1 MTIKWNLQRPTLKN
15 IYIYLYSC
23 VVKYHVCGGFLPQF
37 FTTSS
42 VIYAPHTFSLSSLY
56 SCENIFSVKHLLE
69 ECGDIAYLLPVSKA
83 AEWNPPHN
91 THTPSY
97 PLLFWLRPT
106 VYSQTSAASYLF
118 NYHLQYCSLVS
129 TSLTPVFLT

>member
-42 VIYAPHTFSLSSLY
+42 VIYAPHTFPLSSLY

-83 AEWNPPHN
+83 AEWNPPQK
-91 THTPSY
+91 THTHTQLSSAILATSNSVFPNQCSILLILLPSTV
-97 PLLFWLRPT
+97 LFI
-106 VYSQTSAASYLF
+106 S
-118 NYHLQYCSLVS
+118 
-129 TSLTPVFLT
+129 